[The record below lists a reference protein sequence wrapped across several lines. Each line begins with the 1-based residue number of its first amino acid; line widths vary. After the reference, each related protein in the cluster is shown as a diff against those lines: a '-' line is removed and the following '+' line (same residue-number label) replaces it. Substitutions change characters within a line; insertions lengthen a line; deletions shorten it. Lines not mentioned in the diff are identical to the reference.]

1 MSRLLSTIGIVST
14 VVWIGVLAMLFSG
27 RVGEITSLQPN
38 HLGDFLAGVFGP
50 IAILWLILGF
60 FQQGMELRQNS
71 QALKLQA
78 EELKSSTREQHELL
92 RVMRG
97 QLEATRAQVNVE
109 RERAAADGS
118 PSPKP

>member
-78 EELKSSTREQHELL
+78 EELKSSTREQRELL

-118 PSPKP
+118 PGSKP